1 MSSVSS
7 VALPQQRTSLIA
19 LKAAVAAFAVT
30 SAALA
35 ALYYQASRELET
47 ERATVASLQLE
58 IAREVAHAAELKSDL
73 NAARSDAQALTHRSA
88 QLSSEVQNKDKALAV
103 EKSKAESAQAA
114 LEQEKARLPAMPLR
128 IEMRRSA
135 VGRGL
140 VAMMTNTSALHLQ
153 VVMTAF
159 NPTTGAQID
168 RSFQIAP
175 GKKVE
180 FGHLEGIQ
188 FASGDQVSLRSAGF
202 EEIHYVVP

>member
-1 MSSVSS
+1 V
-7 VALPQQRTSLIA
+7 
-19 LKAAVAAFAVT
+19 
-30 SAALA
+30 
-35 ALYYQASRELET
+35 
-47 ERATVASLQLE
+47 
-58 IAREVAHAAELKSDL
+58 
-73 NAARSDAQALTHRSA
+73 
-88 QLSSEVQNKDKALAV
+88 
-103 EKSKAESAQAA
+103 QAA
-114 LEQEKARLPAMPLR
+114 LDQEKARLPAVPVR
-128 IEMRRSA
+128 VEVRRSA

-153 VVMTAF
+153 LAMATL
-159 NPTTGAQID
+159 NPTTGAQSE